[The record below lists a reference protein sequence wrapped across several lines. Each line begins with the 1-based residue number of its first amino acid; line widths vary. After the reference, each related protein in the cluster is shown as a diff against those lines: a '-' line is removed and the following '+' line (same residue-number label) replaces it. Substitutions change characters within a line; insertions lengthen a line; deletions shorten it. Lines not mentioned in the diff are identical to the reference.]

1 MMFAKRVC
9 EMDSWIADTA
19 SHEIDEIT
27 GFINGISADL
37 DAVKNAIR
45 FEYNNGLAEGSVN
58 KLKLVKRIMY
68 GRSSFKMLRNKVLFA
83 ENNR

>member
-1 MMFAKRVC
+1 MFAKRVH
-9 EMDSWIADTA
+9 EIDSWIADTA
-19 SHEIDEIT
+19 SRGIDEIT

-37 DAVKNAIR
+37 DAVKNAVQ

-68 GRSSFKMLRNKVLFA
+68 GRSGFKMLRNKILFA